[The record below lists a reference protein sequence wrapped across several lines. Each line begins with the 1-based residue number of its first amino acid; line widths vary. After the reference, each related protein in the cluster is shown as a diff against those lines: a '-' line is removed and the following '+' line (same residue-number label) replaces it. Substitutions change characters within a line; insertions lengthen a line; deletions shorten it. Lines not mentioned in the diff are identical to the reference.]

1 MADEKAFSHITV
13 STDDEDDLVIQAG
26 ARATSRSAP
35 AASEPSP
42 AEAPSVTVP
51 VEATAPATSEPVAE
65 GASEAEQGDAREA
78 EADDVAPASGVTG
91 REDELKDLE
100 STPMSPVQ
108 KAVLAVALLFVVGF
122 AIYYV
127 VVY

>member
-26 ARATSRSAP
+26 ARAASRPVP

-42 AEAPSVTVP
+42 AEAPSATVP
-51 VEATAPATSEPVAE
+51 VEAAAPATSEQVAD

-78 EADDVAPASGVTG
+78 KVDDVVPASGATA
-91 REDELKDLE
+91 RENELKDLE